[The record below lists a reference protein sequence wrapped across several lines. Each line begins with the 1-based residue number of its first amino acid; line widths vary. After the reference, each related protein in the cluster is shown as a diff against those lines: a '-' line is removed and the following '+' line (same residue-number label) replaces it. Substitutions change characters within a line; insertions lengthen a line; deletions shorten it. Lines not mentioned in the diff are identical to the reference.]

1 MSVERDLVKHETPDD
16 EWTELTEARESLSR
30 VAESVRIVGVG
41 PHRFLV
47 ADLGDYGVE
56 LYIGEDGF
64 IVDPAIRQEL
74 QGEHA
79 FSTIEDAVEYA
90 CEWLTSKR

>member
-1 MSVERDLVKHETPDD
+1 VTED
-16 EWTELTEARESLSR
+16 EHNEVFRRAQESLSR
-30 VAESVRIVGVG
+30 IAETVRLVGIG

-56 LYIGEDGF
+56 LYTGGNGF

-79 FSTIEDAVEYA
+79 FPTIEDALAYA